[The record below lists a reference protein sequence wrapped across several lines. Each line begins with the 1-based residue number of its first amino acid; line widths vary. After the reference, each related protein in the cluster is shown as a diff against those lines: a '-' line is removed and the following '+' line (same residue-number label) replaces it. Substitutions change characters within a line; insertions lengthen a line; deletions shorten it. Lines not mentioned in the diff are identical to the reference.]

1 MMDYFKVCLSEV
13 LSIEKC
19 VLSGTALACPPTRRS
34 KCLHD
39 RWAML
44 QSLEVSKLEAYYT
57 TGKILSKDLHGSQP
71 FSKGK

>member
-1 MMDYFKVCLSEV
+1 MDYFKVCLSEV